1 MEDQEINQAV
11 QQDNMTLS
19 VLKQHS
25 PIPKTYAEEGASF
38 ISNIHEMD
46 SKRLMRLKADLE
58 QQAND
63 HQTQQG
69 VDGMLPSIEER
80 SKNRSGK

>member
-11 QQDNMTLS
+11 QQDNMTMS
-19 VLKQHS
+19 ILKQYS
-25 PIPKTYAEEGASF
+25 PIPKTYAEEGSSF

-46 SKRLMRLKADLE
+46 SKRLMHLKAELE
-58 QQAND
+58 QQANE

-69 VDGMLPSIEER
+69 VDCLLLSIEEH
-80 SKNRSGK
+80 SKNR